1 MSRILASASAT
12 ALLAAAFLTGG
23 NNQPPCRTNNP
34 HHYGYYDIGNLLLDL
49 NAGELDTE
57 VWLDHMAYGWAA
69 RYRIPLQGNVTLTQA
84 FYAMFDDAGWRA
96 TRTLPSG
103 RIVFWLPVSSMEWL
117 HATAVPITDT
127 ILVGEPVFVAMQ

>member
-1 MSRILASASAT
+1 
-12 ALLAAAFLTGG
+12 
-23 NNQPPCRTNNP
+23 
-34 HHYGYYDIGNLLLDL
+34 
-49 NAGELDTE
+49 
-57 VWLDHMAYGWAA
+57 MAYGWAA

-117 HATAVPITDT
+117 HTEAVPITDT